1 MNKEEFIQLRDLLIK
16 YGEEEAGPNDSDTI
30 DYFVDEIEKNGLNMD
45 HQELT
50 TTQRWWKGLS
60 EEEKQEIRDAD
71 GYDPRL
77 P

>member
-16 YGEEEAGPNDSDTI
+16 WDDEESGPNDSDTI
-30 DYFVDEIEKNGLNMD
+30 DYLVDEIEKNGLHLD
-45 HQELT
+45 FAELT

-71 GYDPRL
+71 GFDPRL